1 MFHFEKMIFFE
12 WYYQGHRKVFLCIET
27 KFIFQNKCLKK
38 AINITC
44 TSIYTY
50 VKKAE
55 YMYIS
60 TSTHCPYPFHE
71 KEHSWNLIFTYCAG
85 EISSVI
91 EIKSSWFLT
100 IHDGMVVDFIKEQLV
115 KCWHFSS
122 VHECSSLTMYYF
134 TASCYLR
141 CLIPLPAT

>member
-1 MFHFEKMIFFE
+1 MIFSRSQKSFSLH
-12 WYYQGHRKVFLCIET
+12 W
-27 KFIFQNKCLKK
+27 NKIYISECLKK

-50 VKKAE
+50 VKKAA

-115 KCWHFSS
+115 KCWHFLQYMNALVWQCIILLHLVTCVVWFHSWLHRNFKEPS
-122 VHECSSLTMYYF
+122 MK
-134 TASCYLR
+134 
-141 CLIPLPAT
+141 

>member
-1 MFHFEKMIFFE
+1 MIFSRSQKSFSLH
-12 WYYQGHRKVFLCIET
+12 W
-27 KFIFQNKCLKK
+27 NKIYISEEMFKK
-38 AINITC
+38 SNK
-44 TSIYTY
+44 Y
-50 VKKAE
+50 
-55 YMYIS
+55 YMYQYIYI
-60 TSTHCPYPFHE
+60 CE
-71 KEHSWNLIFTYCAG
+71 
-85 EISSVI
+85 
-91 EIKSSWFLT
+91 KSSIHVYIYIHPLSLPFPRKRTFLKLNIYLLCWWNIICDRSLPDLKHLT

>member
-12 WYYQGHRKVFLCIET
+12 WYFQGHRKVFLCIET

-38 AINITC
+38 AILITC
-44 TSIYTY
+44 TGIYTY
-50 VKKAE
+50 VKKAA

-91 EIKSSWFLT
+91 ELKSSWFKTFNNPWWNGCWFYQGATGEVLT
-100 IHDGMVVDFIKEQLV
+100 FF
-115 KCWHFSS
+115 FSTWM
-122 VHECSSLTMYYF
+122 L
-134 TASCYLR
+134 
-141 CLIPLPAT
+141 